1 MILDKDPGAKALIF
15 DIDGTL
21 ADTMPIH
28 YSAWKA
34 MGLKH
39 GFHYPEDL
47 FYELAGIPTSHIVPI
62 INERLG
68 LSLDPEQVVVEK
80 EGEFLRMIHET
91 QPISPVIDVAKRWR
105 GKVPMSLG
113 TGGRRDIALL
123 TLEAVGLDG
132 FFDIMVAAEDVEHHK
147 PAPDT
152 FLECARLM
160 NVEPRFCQ
168 VFEDGE
174 LGIEAAKRAG
184 MIVTDVRPFL
194 VQKSV

>member
-1 MILDKDPGAKALIF
+1 MMIDKDPRAQALIF

-28 YSAWKA
+28 YRAWKA

-39 GFHYPEDL
+39 GFHYPEEL
-47 FYELAGIPTSHIVPI
+47 FYELAGIPTVNIVPI
-62 INERLG
+62 INKRLG
-68 LSLDPEQVVVEK
+68 LSLDPEQVVEEK

-91 QPISPVIDVAKRWR
+91 QPIDPVVAVARR
-105 GKVPMSLG
+105 YLGVMPMSLG

-123 TLEAVGLDG
+123 TLKAVGLDG
-132 FFDIMVAAEDVEHHK
+132 LFDVMVAAEDVTRHK
-147 PAPDT
+147 PEPDT

-160 NVEPRFCQ
+160 HVDPSVCQ

-194 VQKSV
+194 V